1 MLLSDNSQSS
11 AGVKLSVPLSIGI
24 KEGSRFI
31 YASAPGGNVA
41 METVDNMDAKDLW
54 PNLDQH
60 SSLPFAFI

>member
-1 MLLSDNSQSS
+1 MNLLKEWCQNALLSDNSQSS

-41 METVDNMDAKDLW
+41 MEMV
-54 PNLDQH
+54 
-60 SSLPFAFI
+60 